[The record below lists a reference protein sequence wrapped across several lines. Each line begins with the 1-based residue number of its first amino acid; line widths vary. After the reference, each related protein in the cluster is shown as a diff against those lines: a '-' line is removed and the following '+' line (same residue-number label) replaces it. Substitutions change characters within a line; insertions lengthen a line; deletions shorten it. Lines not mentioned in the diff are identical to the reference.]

1 MAACGS
7 IGAELSNFIRM
18 KRIVLWSAAFLLS
31 VAAHTP
37 GYGAAA
43 SDYPATRLRRQ
54 ARQTARYAQ
63 RDARQ
68 RAPKPA
74 RNAQQQALQAARD
87 AQRSALRSMERSQ
100 REMGK
105 ASVRTASRI
114 RPQDA
119 GQRRRYS
126 YDRYRSDCYAMRDR
140 REEIRDRQREM
151 KDAARDRRQDM
162 REARADRQ
170 NVDFFR

>member
-54 ARQTARYAQ
+54 ARQTARH
-63 RDARQ
+63 
-68 RAPKPA
+68 
-74 RNAQQQALQAARD
+74 AQQQALQAACD

-100 REMGK
+100 RKMGK

-126 YDRYRSDCYAMRDR
+126 YDRYRSDRYAMRDR